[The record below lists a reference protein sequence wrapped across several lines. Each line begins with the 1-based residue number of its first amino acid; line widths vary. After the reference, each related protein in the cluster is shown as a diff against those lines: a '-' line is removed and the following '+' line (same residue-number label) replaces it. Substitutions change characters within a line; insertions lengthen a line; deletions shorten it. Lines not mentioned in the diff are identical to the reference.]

1 VIRSAPL
8 PTVRSTDFRRPNLA
22 AGLFV
27 LHLFLAYAV
36 ELHAVD
42 RPNIVLII
50 SDDQTYSDFGFMGNR
65 HVLTPRIDEL
75 AAKSARYVNGYVPSS
90 VCRPSLVTLLTG
102 LYPHQHGVHFNHPPP
117 GFAAMTRDP
126 AVTKA
131 RFDELRDRATY
142 LMRAAPS
149 LPRLLAKKGYRCLQT
164 GKYWEGHWR
173 NAGFTEGMTIAE
185 PSPGA
190 KNGNKTLASGAIV
203 AHGNG
208 DHGLA
213 IGRETMKPIFDFI
226 EDCHETEDGGETPF
240 FVWYAPFLPH
250 LPHDAPQ
257 RFLDR
262 YADKPGIPKYRVP
275 YYAAVSWFDETV
287 GQLVDFVEKK
297 DLAKSTIFV
306 FVVDNGFVPDAEKP
320 RREGAEFD
328 YTKKSKRAPFDD
340 GLRTPILIR
349 WDGRTKQATH
359 SELCST
365 VDILPT
371 LLFATD
377 QVIPQNL
384 PGQSLW
390 LSAIGWERLARKPV
404 FGEVYPGDA
413 SSLGHPSK
421 DVAYRWIRD
430 GNLKL
435 IVPHSQDGKP
445 PWGGYQSQP
454 ALFDVERNPDETRDL
469 INDPRYRGLR
479 RTLRNRLDA
488 WWTPGDDSTVPQP

>member
-1 VIRSAPL
+1 MIRCLPSQVIC
-8 PTVRSTDFRRPNLA
+8 DFGQWSILA
-22 AGLFV
+22 ALVVVF
-27 LHLFLAYAV
+27 FQIALAETNA
-36 ELHAVD
+36 AD

-65 HVLTPRIDEL
+65 DVLTPRIDEL

-90 VCRPSLVTLLTG
+90 VCRPSLVSLLTG

-117 GFAAMTRDP
+117 GFAAMTRDT

-131 RFDELRDRATY
+131 GFDEMRDRATY

-149 LPRLLAKKGYRCLQT
+149 LPRILAEKGYRCLQT

-173 NAGFTEGMTIAE
+173 NAGFTEGMTTAE

-190 KNGNKTLASGAIV
+190 KNGNKTLASGDIV

-213 IGRETMKPIFDFI
+213 IGRDTMKPIYDFI
-226 EDCHETEDGGETPF
+226 EDCGETPF
-240 FVWYAPFLPH
+240 LVWDAPFLPP
-250 LPHDAPQ
+250 LPHDSPK
-257 RFLDR
+257 RFLDQ
-262 YADKPGIPKYRVP
+262 YPNQPGIPKHRVP

-297 DLAKSTIFV
+297 NLAENTVFV
-306 FVVDNGFVPDAEKP
+306 FVVDNGFVPDAKKP
-320 RREGAEFD
+320 RRDGAEFD
-328 YTKKSKRAPFDD
+328 YAKKSKRAPFDD

-349 WDGRTKQATH
+349 WDGRTRPATH
-359 SELCST
+359 RELCSS

-377 QVIPQNL
+377 QVIPQKL
-384 PGQSLW
+384 PGRSLW
-390 LSAIGWERLARKPV
+390 LSAIGEERPPVRPV

-413 SSLGHPSK
+413 SSLGNPSK

-435 IVPHSQDGKP
+435 IVPHSQNDKP
-445 PWGGYQSQP
+445 PWGGYLTKP

-469 INDPRYRGLR
+469 SDDPRYHDQRRSLR
-479 RTLRNRLDA
+479 KKLDA
-488 WWTPGDDSTVPQP
+488 WWTPGDDRIVPKL